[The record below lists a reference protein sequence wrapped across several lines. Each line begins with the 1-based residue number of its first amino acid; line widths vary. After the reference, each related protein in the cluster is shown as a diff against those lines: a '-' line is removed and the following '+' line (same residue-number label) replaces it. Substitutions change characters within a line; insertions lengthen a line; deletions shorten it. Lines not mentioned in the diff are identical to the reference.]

1 MLYLV
6 DLIPQAA
13 AVAAL
18 PPEELAMA
26 VLKTL
31 NPPSDFRVPRNQT
44 PSEISRHNYCNQ
56 QAQRYEDSHHN
67 ALVLAIATAFQY
79 LVTTGMVVASPFSFQ
94 GGLCVL
100 TQRAQSLKTDTD
112 YQRFRHSVSYPRG
125 TIDPAI
131 EEVTFAEFMK
141 GDYETAVFK
150 AFKLL
155 EDLVRRTSGAGNEEI
170 GIPLMRSAFHPK
182 NGPLTDQTENTGE
195 QEALMHLMAGAI
207 GRFKNPTSHRFTG
220 LDDPRTTIEI
230 LQLASLLVR
239 IASERAMR

>member
-1 MLYLV
+1 MLSLN

-13 AVAAL
+13 AVLAL
-18 PPEELAMA
+18 PPEELAAA
-26 VLKTL
+26 VLRTL
-31 NPPSDFRVPRNQT
+31 SISVSSSPRNQA
-44 PSEISRHNYCNQ
+44 PGEISSHNYCTQ
-56 QAQRYEDSHHN
+56 QAQRYQDSRHN
-67 ALVLAIATAFQY
+67 ELAVAIATAFQY
-79 LVTTGMVVASPFSFQ
+79 LVTTGMLVRSPFSLRADLF
-94 GGLCVL
+94 VL
-100 TQRAQSLKTDTD
+100 TPRAQSLKTDAD
-112 YQRFRHSVSYPRG
+112 YRRYRHSVSYPRG

-131 EEVTFAEFMK
+131 EEGTFAEFMK

-155 EDLVRRTSGAGNEEI
+155 EDLVRQNSGAANEEI
-170 GIPLMRSAFHPK
+170 GVSLMRSAFRPK
-182 NGPLTDQTENTGE
+182 TGALTDRTEHTGE

-239 IASERAMR
+239 IASERATR